1 MQWKA
6 HSEERTRTCNVKR
19 DPRGNAKKIKEISS
33 FEGMKKSIIMKV
45 AIIGAGSL
53 GQSIAK
59 GLLTNKVVDSL
70 YLTKRNTSSI
80 IKFKRYN
87 RVILTSDNEE
97 AVKNSDIIVFA
108 VQPRHLRVILENLKY
123 TLKKDQVIISVITG
137 FSIAKIENIIGGK
150 HVIIRA
156 MPNTA
161 ASVGQSMTCLSA
173 NERGR
178 GKVEF
183 AKTIFNS
190 LGSSMEIPEEQLQA
204 ATVIC
209 ASGIAF
215 WMRLIRATTQGAIQ
229 LGFEAHEAQQLA
241 VQTCFGAATLLK
253 ESGNHPEAEIDR
265 VTTPGGCTIEGL
277 NEMEHQGLSSSL
289 IKGITVSFDKI
300 NQIKN

>member
-1 MQWKA
+1 
-6 HSEERTRTCNVKR
+6 
-19 DPRGNAKKIKEISS
+19 
-33 FEGMKKSIIMKV
+33 MKV

-59 GLLTNKVVDSL
+59 GLLINNVVSAL
-70 YLTKRNTSSI
+70 YLTKRNTDSLS
-80 IKFKRYN
+80 KFNEYKE
-87 RVILTSDNEE
+87 VVLTSDNRE
-97 AVKNSDIIVFA
+97 AVKNADILIFA
-108 VQPRHLRVILENLKY
+108 VQPRHFNRILESIQPLLTDNHVL
-123 TLKKDQVIISVITG
+123 ISVITG
-137 FSIAKIENIIGGK
+137 FSIAKIETIVGASTS
-150 HVIIRA
+150 IIRS

-161 ASVGQSMTCLSA
+161 ASVGQSMTCLSS
-173 NERGR
+173 NTKGKE
-178 GKVEF
+178 KVEL

-190 LGSSMEIPEEQLQA
+190 LGVSMEIPEEQLQA

-229 LGFEAHEAQQLA
+229 LGFEADEAHKLA
-241 VQTCFGAATLLK
+241 MQTCFGAASLLN

-289 IKGITVSFDKI
+289 IKGINKSFDKI